1 MVAGITSSFTG
12 GNFQLH
18 DSNLLF
24 SENVNIFLEIFIVSQ
39 SSITGQNYVDL
50 PTLIIMAD
58 SLDLINNST
67 ISSSYLALFSK
78 NQIDISANIISNIPT
93 CSYENPSQPQAK
105 FFDFILH
112 NRTINI
118 EASYQIY
125 YQNSSMLLTYDL
137 FSFFVMDVLR
147 SNFTILLVS
156 EDVVTINVNYSIQGS
171 SIGIFA
177 GELNVFPNAAIS
189 TEGMGCGEFQG
200 PGKGTKIFNAQYE
213 CGGNGGNY
221 GGFQGYGLGAD
232 PDKSDLCK
240 QFATDFAV
248 KYGDPFYPK
257 YQGAGGGGHEAGYG
271 GGIIFLSSLSSIMV
285 DGVISSDGESL
296 LRDRCNAVN
305 GSGAGSGGSVQ
316 IYSMGIS
323 GSGTVSANGG
333 DAFNYCGEGGGG
345 RIMVFFYNWEK
356 NSNIQSMWGW
366 TGTISV
372 RSGERI
378 VDLPNLKN
386 LSMANFLGTEGS
398 IGLFYSFFLFYLFLR
413 TIYISMHYGI
423 LCSIW
428 FFMQTMSQIH
438 LQRYSRL

>member
-12 GNFQLH
+12 GNIQLH
-18 DSNLLF
+18 DSNF
-24 SENVNIFLEIFIVSQ
+24 FFRESVFIFLEIFIVSQ
-39 SSITGQNYVDL
+39 SNLAGRNYVDL
-50 PTLIIMAD
+50 PTLIVMAD
-58 SLDLINNST
+58 SLDLIKNST
-67 ISSSYLALFSK
+67 ISSSYIALFSK

-93 CSYENPSQPQAK
+93 CSYEDLSQSQAK

-118 EASYQIY
+118 LASYQIY
-125 YQNSSMLLTYDL
+125 YQNSSMPLAYDL
-137 FSFFVMDVLR
+137 FSFFVVDILR

-156 EDVVTINVNYSIQGS
+156 EDVITINANYSIQGS
-171 SIGIFA
+171 TIGIFA
-177 GELNVFPNAAIS
+177 GELDVFPNAAIS
-189 TEGMGCGEFQG
+189 TELMGCGEFQG

-232 PDKSDLCK
+232 LDKSELCK

-271 GGIIFLSSLSSIMV
+271 GGVIFISSLSSIMV

-296 LRDRCNAVN
+296 LRDKCNAVN

-323 GSGTVSANGG
+323 GSGTISANGG

-345 RIMVFFYNWEK
+345 RIMVFFYNWER

-372 RSGERI
+372 KSGARI
-378 VDLPNLKN
+378 IDLASLKN
-386 LSMANFLGTEGS
+386 ISIANFLGTEGS
-398 IGLFYSFFLFYLFLR
+398 NSLFHYFFLFIRFIHS
-413 TIYISMHYGI
+413 TIYISLYYGF
-423 LCSIW
+423 LCSVW
-428 FFMQTMSQIH
+428 FFMHTMPKIH
-438 LQRYSRL
+438 I